1 MSEVMAKDKWK
12 GYALPSETL
21 KLLNLR
27 GRESTQACES
37 RHREG
42 GRKGKHRV
50 EMVRAKALTGS
61 GEELSALRF
70 LASCLA
76 QVGTPH

>member
-42 GRKGKHRV
+42 GREEGK
-50 EMVRAKALTGS
+50 TQS
-61 GEELSALRF
+61 GDGKSQSF
-70 LASCLA
+70 NW
-76 QVGTPH
+76 